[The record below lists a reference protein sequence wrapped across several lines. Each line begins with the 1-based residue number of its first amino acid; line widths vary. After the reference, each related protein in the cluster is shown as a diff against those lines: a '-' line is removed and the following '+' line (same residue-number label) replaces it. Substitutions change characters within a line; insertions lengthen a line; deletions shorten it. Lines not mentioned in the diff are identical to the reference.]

1 MKIGFPRAL
10 FYYDYFPFWAGFF
23 HRLGIE
29 VVTSPPTH
37 RQIMEQGLKKASD
50 ETCLPL
56 KLLAGHIQALD
67 NVDAI
72 FLPRMVSVEADTYT
86 CPKFLGIPES
96 LLPAVPSGIPVLTVT
111 LNWRKG
117 KRQVLKDLQ
126 VFGLQLGK
134 GKADIRKAFILGQE
148 WQTRYQDSSGA
159 GWDFEESIREI
170 ESATKGST
178 NSQNA
183 SIPSQGTWKDRMFAK
198 MSIKESIP
206 TIQTIPLPIPIADHD
221 SDRLKIA
228 LVGHSYLTHEPYAN
242 LNLLQR
248 LRKKAEVELVQH
260 VMQDEVTTHLLGL
273 RKKLFWNNAKQIYGA
288 GDKFITDQKIDGIIY
303 LSCFGCGTDSM
314 VQTLLAR
321 SAREQHKPY
330 MMITLDEHSGEAGLV
345 TRLEAFLDMVERRK
359 VHEGYI
365 SAYGERL
372 DCDSN
377 TL

>member
-56 KLLAGHIQALD
+56 KLLAGHIQALK

-72 FLPRMVSVEADTYT
+72 FLPRMVSVEADTYS

-134 GKADIRKAFILGQE
+134 GKADIRKAFTLGQE
-148 WQTRYQDSSGA
+148 WQKRYQDSRGE
-159 GWDFEESIREI
+159 GWDFEESIRAV
-170 ESATKGST
+170 ESATTGLT
-178 NSQNA
+178 NSQN
-183 SIPSQGTWKDRMFAK
+183 GTV
-198 MSIKESIP
+198 P
-206 TIQTIPLPIPIADHD
+206 HHD
-221 SDRLKIA
+221 TDLLRIA
-228 LVGHSYLTHEPYAN
+228 LVGHSYLTHDPYAN
-242 LNLLQR
+242 LNILGR

-260 VMQDEVTTHLLGL
+260 VTQEEVDTHLLGL
-273 RKKLFWNNAKQIYGA
+273 RKKLFWNHAKQIFGA
-288 GDKFITDQKIDGIIY
+288 GNKFVTDQKIDGIIY

-314 VQTLLAR
+314 VQELLAR
-321 SAREQHKPY
+321 RAREQHKPY

-365 SAYGERL
+365 SAHGECL
-372 DCDSN
+372 DYDSN
-377 TL
+377 SL

>member
-29 VVTSPPTH
+29 VVTSPPTQ
-37 RQIMEQGLKKASD
+37 RQIMEQGLKKASN

-56 KLLAGHIQALD
+56 KLLAGHIQALK
-67 NVDAI
+67 NVNAI
-72 FLPRMVSVEADTYT
+72 FLPRMVSVEADTYS

-134 GKADIRKAFILGQE
+134 GKADIRKAFTLGQE
-148 WQTRYQDSSGA
+148 WQKRYQDSSGA
-159 GWDFEESIREI
+159 GWDFEESIRAV
-170 ESATKGST
+170 ESATKSLT
-178 NSQNA
+178 NSQN
-183 SIPSQGTWKDRMFAK
+183 GTVPHHA
-198 MSIKESIP
+198 
-206 TIQTIPLPIPIADHD
+206 T
-221 SDRLKIA
+221 DRLRIA
-228 LVGHSYLTHEPYAN
+228 LVGHSYLTHDPYAN
-242 LNLLQR
+242 LNILGR
-248 LRKKAEVELVQH
+248 LRQKAEVELVQH
-260 VMQDEVTTHLLGL
+260 VTQEEVDTHLLGL
-273 RKKLFWNNAKQIYGA
+273 RKKMFWNHAKQIFGA
-288 GDKFITDQKIDGIIY
+288 GNKFVTDQKIDGIIY

-314 VQTLLAR
+314 VQGLLAR
-321 SAREQHKPY
+321 FAREQHKPY

-359 VHEGYI
+359 VHEGYV
-365 SAYGERL
+365 SAYGECL
-372 DCDSN
+372 DRDSN

>member
-1 MKIGFPRAL
+1 VKIGFPRAL

-56 KLLAGHIQALD
+56 KLLAGHIQALKD
-67 NVDAI
+67 VDAI
-72 FLPRMVSVEADTYT
+72 FLPRMVSIEADTYN

-96 LLPAVPSGIPVLTVT
+96 VLPAVPAGMPVLTVT

-134 GKADIRKAFILGQE
+134 GKADIGKAFTLGQE
-148 WQTRYQDSSGA
+148 WQKQYQDSSGA
-159 GWDFEESIREI
+159 GWNFEESIREI
-170 ESATKGST
+170 ESTTKGLT
-178 NSQNA
+178 NPPSYSIAPTLQVPLTVQN
-183 SIPSQGTWKDRMFAK
+183 KDR
-198 MSIKESIP
+198 
-206 TIQTIPLPIPIADHD
+206 L
-221 SDRLKIA
+221 RIA

-242 LNLLQR
+242 LNILRR

-260 VMQDEVTTHLLGL
+260 VTQEEVDTNLSGL
-273 RKKLFWNNAKQIYGA
+273 HKKMFWKHAKQIFGA
-288 GDKFITDQKIDGIIY
+288 GNKFVTDENIDGIIY

-314 VQTLLAR
+314 VQELLAR
-321 SAREQHKPY
+321 LARDRHKPY
-330 MMITLDEHSGEAGLV
+330 MLITLDEHSGEAGLV

-359 VHEGYI
+359 VHEGNV
-365 SAYGERL
+365 SSHGECL
-372 DCDSN
+372 DRDSN

>member
-29 VVTSPPTH
+29 VVTSPPTQ
-37 RQIMEQGLKKASD
+37 RQIMEQGLKKASN

-56 KLLAGHIQALD
+56 KLLAGHIQALK
-67 NVDAI
+67 NVNAI
-72 FLPRMVSVEADTYT
+72 FLPRMVSVEADTYS

-134 GKADIRKAFILGQE
+134 GKADIRKAFTLGQE
-148 WQTRYQDSSGA
+148 WQKRYQDSSGA
-159 GWDFEESIREI
+159 GWDFEESIRAV
-170 ESATKGST
+170 ESATKGLT
-178 NSQNA
+178 NSQN
-183 SIPSQGTWKDRMFAK
+183 GTVPHHA
-198 MSIKESIP
+198 
-206 TIQTIPLPIPIADHD
+206 T
-221 SDRLKIA
+221 DRLRIA
-228 LVGHSYLTHEPYAN
+228 LVGHSYLTHDPYAN
-242 LNLLQR
+242 LNILGR
-248 LRKKAEVELVQH
+248 LRQKAEVELVQH
-260 VMQDEVTTHLLGL
+260 VTQEEVDTHLLGL
-273 RKKLFWNNAKQIYGA
+273 RKKIFWNHAKQIYGA
-288 GDKFITDQKIDGIIY
+288 GNKFVTDQKIDGIIY

-314 VQTLLAR
+314 VQELLAR
-321 SAREQHKPY
+321 FAREQHKPY

-359 VHEGYI
+359 VHEGYV
-365 SAYGERL
+365 SAHGERL
-372 DCDSN
+372 DRDSN